1 MRIKNLIII
10 LLSIVLT
17 GCAAGVGSSGLFG
30 TGVSVAMDPRTV
42 GTQID
47 DSIMQKTISTKIL
60 ALDKKHFL
68 QVKSKVLDGR
78 IFITGKVDDYFILL
92 AYWFVGFR
100 VSHSIYHIFLN
111 NFISV
116 IPLLSIFIFW

>member
-1 MRIKNLIII
+1 MRIKTFIII
-10 LLSIVLT
+10 FLSIVLT
-17 GCAAGVGSSGLFG
+17 GCAAGVSSSGLFG

-68 QVKSKVLDGR
+68 KVKTKVLDGR
-78 IFITGKVDDYFILL
+78 IFITGKVDEPEEKLKITKI
-92 AYWFVGFR
+92 A
-100 VSHSIYHIFLN
+100 
-111 NFISV
+111 
-116 IPLLSIFIFW
+116 

>member
-17 GCAAGVGSSGLFG
+17 GCATGVGSSGLFG

-68 QVKSKVLDGR
+68 KVKTKVLDGR
-78 IFITGKVDDYFILL
+78 IFITGKVDEPEDKNSPI
-92 AYWFVGFR
+92 
-100 VSHSIYHIFLN
+100 
-111 NFISV
+111 
-116 IPLLSIFIFW
+116 